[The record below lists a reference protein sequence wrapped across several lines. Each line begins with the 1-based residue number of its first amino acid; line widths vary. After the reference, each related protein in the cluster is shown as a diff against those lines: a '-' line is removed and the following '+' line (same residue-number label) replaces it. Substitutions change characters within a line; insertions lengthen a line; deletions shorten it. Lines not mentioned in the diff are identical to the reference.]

1 MKLIT
6 VSMSVDVHLTIN
18 IMQQEF
24 TAKLE
29 ILMYCLINTT

>member
-18 IMQQEF
+18 IVQQEF
-24 TAKLE
+24 TVKLE
-29 ILMYCLINTT
+29 ILM